1 MTLKKSNI
9 STVLKKC
16 ITTMCFFLILCDQKR
31 ELNYLLKS
39 SLSKCN
45 ILGVK
50 FSCDQCEFVTRRTG
64 DLNKHKRT
72 VHEGVRF
79 NCMYCTYSASQVKD
93 QYLTV
98 L

>member
-1 MTLKKSNI
+1 MHSPKKVYYNN
-9 STVLKKC
+9 V
-16 ITTMCFFLILCDQKR
+16 FFGILCDQKR
-31 ELNYLLKS
+31 ELSYLLKS
-39 SLSKCN
+39 TLSKYN

-79 NCMYCTYSASQVKD
+79 NCMYCTYSASQVRD
-93 QYLTV
+93 QYLTE
-98 L
+98 LCKFLK